1 MRINLYIW
9 AMNFSASQIA
19 QLLEGEIVGNP
30 DTQVSGL
37 SKIEEGSEGSLS
49 FLANPIYTEFV
60 YKTQASIVIVSS
72 DFKAEKPL
80 PATCTLIKVA
90 DPYASFSKL
99 LDLYNQIKHDKQ
111 GISDRAFIDPSA
123 EIGKEVYVGPSVVIE
138 SGATIGDN
146 AKIYPQSYIGN
157 NVKIGKN
164 TIIHPGVLIL
174 SDCVVGDDCVLHA
187 GVVIGGD
194 GFGFSP
200 NSENNYK
207 KVAQIGNVVIEDWV
221 EIGANTTIDRATLG
235 STIIRKGVKIDNLIQ
250 IAHNVEIGE
259 NTVIAA
265 QTGIAGSTKIGK
277 NCMIG
282 GQVGIVGHLTI
293 ADGTM
298 IAAQS
303 GIGASIKNRAILQG
317 SPAFSIGEYKKS
329 YIAFKNLPD
338 LLKQVNALQ
347 EELAALKRTSEL

>member
-1 MRINLYIW
+1 
-9 AMNFSASQIA
+9 MNFSASQIA

-30 DTQVSGL
+30 DVQVSGL
-37 SKIEEGSEGSLS
+37 SKIEEGQSGTLS
-49 FLANPIYTEFV
+49 FLANPKYTEHIYT
-60 YKTQASIVIVSS
+60 TQASIVIV
-72 DFKAEKPL
+72 DHKFKAEKSL
-80 PATCTLIKVA
+80 PETCTLIKVNDA
-90 DPYASFSKL
+90 YSSFGKL
-99 LDLYNQIKHDKQ
+99 LELYNQIKHDKK
-111 GISDRAFIDPSA
+111 GISTHAIVDASA
-123 EIGKEVYVGPSVVIE
+123 KIGKDVYIGAGVVIE
-138 SGATIGDN
+138 SGVELGDN
-146 AKIYPQSYIGN
+146 VKVYPQTYLGH
-157 NVKIGKN
+157 NVKIDDN
-164 TIIHPGVLIL
+164 TILHPGVLIL
-174 SDCVVGDDCVLHA
+174 SDCMVGKNCVIHA

-200 NSENNYK
+200 NAENNYK
-207 KVAQIGNVVIEDWV
+207 KVAQIGNVVIEDHV

-282 GQVGIVGHLTI
+282 GQVGIVGHITI

-303 GIGASIKNRAILQG
+303 GIGSSIKHRAIIQG

-329 YIAFKNLPD
+329 YIAFKKLPE
-338 LLKQVNALQ
+338 LVKQIEKLQ
-347 EELAALKRTSEL
+347 AELAALKRTTEL

>member
-1 MRINLYIW
+1 
-9 AMNFSASQIA
+9 MNFSASQIA
-19 QLLEGEIVGNP
+19 QFLEGEIVGNP
-30 DTQVSGL
+30 DAQVSGL
-37 SKIEEGSEGSLS
+37 SKIEEGQDGTLS
-49 FLANPIYTEFV
+49 FLANPKYTEHIYT
-60 YKTQASIVIVSS
+60 TGASIVIVSNS
-72 DFKAEKPL
+72 FNPEKSL
-80 PATCTLIKVA
+80 PKTCTLIKVK
-90 DPYASFSKL
+90 DPYAGFAKL
-99 LDLYNQIKHDKQ
+99 LELYNQIKHDKK
-111 GISDRAFIDPSA
+111 GISEHAVIDP
-123 EIGKEVYVGPSVVIE
+123 G
-138 SGATIGDN
+138 
-146 AKIYPQSYIGN
+146 
-157 NVKIGKN
+157 VKIGKDVYIAAGVVVESGVEIGDN
-164 TIIHPGVLIL
+164 VKIYSQCYLGSNVKIDDHTILHPGVLIL
-174 SDCVVGDDCVLHA
+174 SDCVIGKSCVIHA

-200 NSENNYK
+200 NAENNYS
-207 KVAQIGNVVIEDWV
+207 KVAQIGNVVIEDHV

-282 GQVGIVGHLTI
+282 GQVGIVGHITI

-303 GIGASIKNRAILQG
+303 GIGSSIKHRAILQG

-329 YIAFKNLPD
+329 YIAFKKLPE
-338 LLKQVNALQ
+338 LAKQIEKLQ
-347 EELAALKRTSEL
+347 EELAALKRTTEL